1 MTLIIGII
9 LVVAFVVVVFKIL
22 ITDGKPS
29 RRSTIKEHPK
39 QDRSV
44 PVAKNKQGYHSSKGK
59 SKTKKSNVVG
69 DTAAVL
75 AGAALAHKMM
85 KHHKHDEDKDIDDDG
100 FDALDDE
107 YDDFYDY
114 DFYDDLDTQDYEG
127 SNYEYERAAYEEEQA
142 AYDDFIASMDMDD

>member
-29 RRSTIKEHPK
+29 RRPTIKEHPK
-39 QDRSV
+39 QDKSV
-44 PVAKNKQGYHSSKGK
+44 PVARNNSTKGK

-85 KHHKHDEDKDIDDDG
+85 KHHKHNDTKDITDDRLNVWDDG
-100 FDALDDE
+100 MGELYDDELDDI
-107 YDDFYDY
+107 YDLEDNTDY
-114 DFYDDLDTQDYEG
+114 D
-127 SNYEYERAAYEEEQA
+127 YERAAYEEEQA
-142 AYDDFIASMDMDD
+142 AYDDFIASLDMDDN

>member
-1 MTLIIGII
+1 MTTIIGII

-29 RRSTIKEHPK
+29 RRPTIKEHPK
-39 QDRSV
+39 QDKSV
-44 PVAKNKQGYHSSKGK
+44 PVARNNSTKGK

-107 YDDFYDY
+107 FDDLNDD
-114 DFYDDLDTQDYEG
+114 DFYDDLDRQDYEDVD
-127 SNYEYERAAYEEEQA
+127 YEYERAVYEEEQA
-142 AYDDFIASMDMDD
+142 AYDDYIASMDMDD

>member
-29 RRSTIKEHPK
+29 RRPVIKEHPK
-39 QDRSV
+39 QDKSV
-44 PVAKNKQGYHSSKGK
+44 PVARNNSTKGK

-69 DTAAVL
+69 NTAAIL

-107 YDDFYDY
+107 FNDLNDDY
-114 DFYDDLDTQDYEG
+114 FYDDLDTQDYEG
-127 SNYEYERAAYEEEQA
+127 SNYEYERAAYDEEQA

>member
-29 RRSTIKEHPK
+29 QRPVIKEHTK
-39 QDRSV
+39 QDKSV
-44 PVAKNKQGYHSSKGK
+44 PVAKNKQGYHSSKDK

-85 KHHKHDEDKDIDDDG
+85 KHHKHDEDKDKGDDG
-100 FDALDDE
+100 FDALYDEFDDLN
-107 YDDFYDY
+107 DD
-114 DFYDDLDTQDYEG
+114 DFYDDLDTHD
-127 SNYEYERAAYEEEQA
+127 
-142 AYDDFIASMDMDD
+142 

>member
-29 RRSTIKEHPK
+29 RRPTIKEHPK
-39 QDRSV
+39 QDKSV
-44 PVAKNKQGYHSSKGK
+44 PVARNNSTKGK

-69 DTAAVL
+69 DTAAIL

-85 KHHKHDEDKDIDDDG
+85 KHHKHDEDKDKGDDG

-107 YDDFYDY
+107 FDEFYDH
-114 DFYDDLDTQDYEG
+114 DFYDDLDTQDYED
-127 SNYEYERAAYEEEQA
+127 SDYEYERAAYEEEQA
-142 AYDDFIASMDMDD
+142 AYDDFIASMDMADD

>member
-9 LVVAFVVVVFKIL
+9 LVVAFVVIVFKIL

-29 RRSTIKEHPK
+29 RRPAIKEHPK
-39 QDRSV
+39 QDKSV
-44 PVAKNKQGYHSSKGK
+44 PVARDKQGGHSSTTGNT
-59 SKTKKSNVVG
+59 KTQKSNVVG

-85 KHHKHDEDKDIDDDG
+85 KHHNDTRVDTDDYQDTYDADLDDLYDMGIDD
-100 FDALDDE
+100 AT
-107 YDDFYDY
+107 YDNSDY
-114 DFYDDLDTQDYEG
+114 DSY
-127 SNYEYERAAYEEEQA
+127 RAAAYEEEQA